1 MAYNDVDLNIYR
13 ESSGLHYEM
22 ETVKHLLQQSL
33 LELSRE
39 KEQSFQLINFNHE
52 TIIDKLNFAYNNLF
66 RSEKINI
73 SFVFELQCV
82 HNCDEIRYYYAAD
95 NNPLI
100 SIPIAFSEDS
110 DLIFIK
116 SKLRGED
123 FLPNIKNQRP
133 DKKSKFLCC

>member
-52 TIIDKLNFAYNNLF
+52 TIIDKLNFANNNLF

-82 HNCDEIRYYYAAD
+82 HNCDEIRYY
-95 NNPLI
+95 
-100 SIPIAFSEDS
+100 
-110 DLIFIK
+110 
-116 SKLRGED
+116 
-123 FLPNIKNQRP
+123 
-133 DKKSKFLCC
+133 